1 MQRATVHD
9 ICPPLTHGSEDFYDT
24 RNSLAAYLRLGY
36 TFVDNPTVTGF
47 SYSPHSITIK
57 KVSSRNVRR
66 RRDRDIV
73 PGRALWGGDARRD
86 RPTDRQTD
94 GPSICTFVKPAGPR
108 REEEPDGGDLAAV
121 SAVRSS
127 GSFRR
132 QWVYEGSKR
141 ERSGRFSSMR
151 ALSLTQSHSSLLPP
165 FLEGQTP
172 HRFRCDQ
179 RPESA
184 RFKFSLLQV
193 SALESASII
202 VKKDGI

>member
-1 MQRATVHD
+1 MKTIGTHFMQHRPRREIITTVFTKRSSPHALGALYSAKLKPVNLSFEVAIEPCATRTKYLWQSYSLCRQVQVHPGPVQLAQDLNFILQQSATAAAHVQRATVHD

-86 RPTDRQTD
+86 RPTDRRT
-94 GPSICTFVKPAGPR
+94 IYLHFC
-108 REEEPDGGDLAAV
+108 
-121 SAVRSS
+121 
-127 GSFRR
+127 
-132 QWVYEGSKR
+132 
-141 ERSGRFSSMR
+141 
-151 ALSLTQSHSSLLPP
+151 
-165 FLEGQTP
+165 
-172 HRFRCDQ
+172 
-179 RPESA
+179 
-184 RFKFSLLQV
+184 
-193 SALESASII
+193 
-202 VKKDGI
+202 